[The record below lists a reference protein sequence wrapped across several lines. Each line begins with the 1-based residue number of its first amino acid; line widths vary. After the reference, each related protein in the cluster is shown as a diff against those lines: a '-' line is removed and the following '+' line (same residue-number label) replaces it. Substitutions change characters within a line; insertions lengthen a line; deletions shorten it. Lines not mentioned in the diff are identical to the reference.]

1 MSLAATLLGGV
12 VFGLALAAP
21 PGPMNAVIAT
31 ESVLR
36 GWGAGFRAGLGA
48 MVADVCFFLL
58 ALVGLVAFI
67 QQSPGVRTALFAI
80 GGLLMLYFAYG
91 AVENARSFVD
101 DDLEEGKGF
110 RKAFVLALTNPFQI
124 AFWLTV
130 GVGLLEPGRLDVLAS
145 LPVVGSALAG
155 RAVIQTGSPVLI
167 VGLFGGVSVWISGF
181 PVALVATRRRVEAM
195 APLVAWLSAAVL
207 TGSGLLFLAEAVAR
221 L

>member
-1 MSLAATLLGGV
+1 MSLAATLVGGM

-58 ALVGLVAFI
+58 ALVGLVAFV
-67 QQSPGVRTALFAI
+67 QRSPDVRTALFVA
-80 GGLLMLYFAYG
+80 GGLLMIYFAYG
-91 AVENARSFVD
+91 AVASARSFVD
-101 DDLEEGKGF
+101 EELEEGKGF

-124 AFWLTV
+124 VFWLTV
-130 GVGLLEPGRLDVLAS
+130 GVGLLEPGQLDVLAA
-145 LPVVGSALAG
+145 LPVVGQSLAG
-155 RAVIQTGSPVLI
+155 RAVVQTGEPAII
-167 VGLFGGVSVWISGF
+167 VGLFAGVVVWILGF
-181 PVALVATRRRVEAM
+181 PAALVSARRRVDSV
-195 APLVAWLSAAVL
+195 APVVAWLSAAVL
-207 TGSGLLFLAEAVAR
+207 AGSGLLFLAEAASR

>member
-1 MSLAATLLGGV
+1 MSLAATLIGGM

-58 ALVGLVAFI
+58 ALVGLVAFV
-67 QQSPGVRTALFAI
+67 QQSPDVRTGLFVA
-80 GGLLMLYFAYG
+80 GGLLMIYFAYG
-91 AVENARSFVD
+91 AVRSARSFVD
-101 DDLEEGKGF
+101 DELEEGKGF

-130 GVGLLEPGRLDVLAS
+130 GVGLLEPGQLDVLAP
-145 LPVVGSALAG
+145 LPVVGPSLAG
-155 RAVIQTGSPVLI
+155 RAVVQTGEPAII
-167 VGLFGGVSVWISGF
+167 VGLFAGVVVWILGF
-181 PVALVATRRRVEAM
+181 PAALVSARRRVESV

-207 TGSGLLFLAEAVAR
+207 AGSGLLFLAEAASR

>member
-1 MSLAATLLGGV
+1 MSLAATLIGGM

-58 ALVGLVAFI
+58 ALVGLVAFV
-67 QQSPGVRTALFAI
+67 QQSPDVRTGLFVA
-80 GGLLMLYFAYG
+80 GGLLMIYFAYG
-91 AVENARSFVD
+91 AVRSARSFVD
-101 DDLEEGKGF
+101 DELEEGKGF

-130 GVGLLEPGRLDVLAS
+130 GVGWLEPGQLDVLAP
-145 LPVVGSALAG
+145 LPVVGPSLAG
-155 RAVIQTGSPVLI
+155 RAVVQTGEPAII
-167 VGLFGGVSVWISGF
+167 VGLFAGVVVWILGF
-181 PVALVATRRRVEAM
+181 PAALVSARRRVESV

-207 TGSGLLFLAEAVAR
+207 AGSGLLFLAEAASR